1 MKVEVE
7 QTNPCERRLTIEMPV
22 ERVQREMNAVYG
34 GLQKRV
40 KIPGFRQGKV
50 PRSIL
55 ERHYRQSVEQE
66 ILQKL
71 IPEALS
77 EAMTQENLEAVG
89 EPQIDHVDLAK
100 DRPFQFVATTQIIPD
115 IELSDYS
122 SWAFT
127 RHVPPVTDEQLEQ
140 AMQQLRE
147 RHAELRTVSGRAV
160 GEHDFVI
167 TTYQGSFEGSDIPA
181 IHGTN
186 AMLEVGA
193 GQVLPEIEQGVV
205 GMMEGEERKIPIP
218 LPEDYR
224 DADLAGK
231 TIEIRLT
238 VVELKEKV
246 LPDLDDEFA
255 RAYED
260 ADSLDLLR
268 QRLRSDVE
276 AAISERADGEV
287 RGDILKR
294 LVDENSFDVP
304 EVLVHDQMR
313 RAYLQGLRTIK
324 GGQLDEDDFN
334 VDVAAL
340 DETFSMQA
348 REVVRGQLILRQI
361 GTQAGI
367 AVTPDEV
374 DAEVAR
380 LAGRMAQNPEALKQA
395 LQRNGTLA
403 GIENGLRDDKIFA
416 AILADVQ
423 VTDSAAEREP
433 EKETSE
439 ASSSE
444 AQPA

>member
-7 QTNPCERRLTIEMPV
+7 QTNPCERRLTIEMPA
-22 ERVQREMNAVYG
+22 ERVQREMNAIYG

-40 KIPGFRQGKV
+40 KVPGFRQGKV

-55 ERHYRQSVEQE
+55 ENHYHHSVEQE

-77 EAMTQENLEAVG
+77 EAMTQENLQAVG
-89 EPQIDHVDLAK
+89 EPQVDHVDLAK
-100 DRPFQFVATTQIIPD
+100 DRPFQFVATTQIIPE
-115 IELSDYS
+115 IALSDYS
-122 SWAFT
+122 SWTFT
-127 RHVPPVTDEQLEQ
+127 RHVSPVTDEQLEQ

-160 GEHDFVI
+160 REHDFVI
-167 TTYQGSFEGSDIPA
+167 ANYQGSFEGSDIPA

-186 AMLEVGA
+186 ATLEVGA

-205 GMMEGEERKIPIP
+205 GMMEGEEKNIPIT

-224 DADLAGK
+224 DAALAGK
-231 TIEIRLT
+231 IIDIRLT

-268 QRLRSDVE
+268 ERLRSDVE
-276 AAISERADGEV
+276 TAVGERADTEV
-287 RGDILKR
+287 RAGVLKR
-294 LVDENSFDVP
+294 LVDENTFEVP

-313 RAYLQGLRTIK
+313 RAYLQGMHAVK
-324 GGQLDEDDFN
+324 GGQLDESDFN

-340 DETFSMQA
+340 DETFSAQA
-348 REVVRGQLILRQI
+348 REVVRGQLILRHI
-361 GTQAGI
+361 GAQAGVT
-367 AVTPDEV
+367 VTPEEV
-374 DAEVAR
+374 DAEIAR
-380 LAGRMAQNPEALKQA
+380 LASRIAQNPEALKQT
-395 LQRNGTLA
+395 LQRNGTLN
-403 GIENGLRDDKIFA
+403 GIESGLRDDKIFA

-423 VTDSAAEREP
+423 VSDSTAERETTT
-433 EKETSE
+433 ETSE
-439 ASSSE
+439 A
-444 AQPA
+444 

>member
-7 QTNPCERRLTIEMPV
+7 QTNSCERRLTIEMPA
-22 ERVQREMNAVYG
+22 ERVQREMNAIYG

-40 KIPGFRQGKV
+40 KVPGFRQGKV

-55 ERHYRQSVEQE
+55 ESHYHHSVEQE

-77 EAMTQENLEAVG
+77 EAMTQENLQAVG

-100 DRPFQFVATTQIIPD
+100 DRPFQFVATTQIIPE
-115 IELSDYS
+115 IVLSDYN

-160 GEHDFVI
+160 REHDFVI
-167 TTYQGSFEGSDIPA
+167 ANYQGSFEGSDIPA

-186 AMLEVGA
+186 AALEVGA

-205 GMMEGEERKIPIP
+205 GMMEGEEKNIPIT

-224 DADLAGK
+224 DAALAGK
-231 TIEIRLT
+231 IIDIRLT

-260 ADSLDLLR
+260 ADSLDFLR
-268 QRLRSDVE
+268 ERLRSDVE
-276 AAISERADGEV
+276 TAIGERADTEV
-287 RGDILKR
+287 RADILKR
-294 LVDENSFDVP
+294 LVDENTFEVP

-313 RAYLQGLRTIK
+313 RAYLQGVRAVK
-324 GGQLDEDDFN
+324 GGQLDESDFS

-340 DETFSMQA
+340 DETFSTQA
-348 REVVRGQLILRQI
+348 REVVRGQLILRHI
-361 GTQAGI
+361 GVQAGI
-367 AVTPDEV
+367 TVTPEEV
-374 DAEVAR
+374 DAEIAR
-380 LAGRMAQNPEALKQA
+380 LASRMAQNPEALKQT
-395 LQRNGTLA
+395 LQRNGTLN
-403 GIENGLRDDKIFA
+403 GIESGLRDDKIFA
-416 AILADVQ
+416 AILANVQ
-423 VTDSAAEREP
+423 VSDSAAERETTT
-433 EKETSE
+433 ETSE
-439 ASSSE
+439 A
-444 AQPA
+444 

>member
-1 MKVEVE
+1 
-7 QTNPCERRLTIEMPV
+7 
-22 ERVQREMNAVYG
+22 
-34 GLQKRV
+34 
-40 KIPGFRQGKV
+40 
-50 PRSIL
+50 
-55 ERHYRQSVEQE
+55 
-66 ILQKL
+66 
-71 IPEALS
+71 
-77 EAMTQENLEAVG
+77 
-89 EPQIDHVDLAK
+89 
-100 DRPFQFVATTQIIPD
+100 
-115 IELSDYS
+115 
-122 SWAFT
+122 
-127 RHVPPVTDEQLEQ
+127 
-140 AMQQLRE
+140 MQQLRE

-160 GEHDFVI
+160 REHDFVI
-167 TTYQGSFEGSDIPA
+167 TTYQGSFEGTDIPA

-205 GMMEGEERKIPIP
+205 GMMEGEERKIPIT

-224 DADLAGK
+224 DPDLAGK

-276 AAISERADGEV
+276 AAVGERADGEV

-294 LVDENSFDVP
+294 LVDENTFDVP

-313 RAYLQGLRTIK
+313 RAYLQGLRTVK
-324 GGQLDEDDFN
+324 GGQLDEDDFD

-340 DETFSMQA
+340 DETFSSTQA

-403 GIENGLRDDKIFA
+403 GIENGLREDKIFA

-433 EKETSE
+433 GTEASE
-439 ASSSE
+439 APPSE

>member
-7 QTNPCERRLTIEMPV
+7 QTNSCERRLTVEIPA
-22 ERVQREMNAVYG
+22 ERVQRELNAIYG

-40 KIPGFRQGKV
+40 KVPGFRQGKV

-55 ERHYRQSVEQE
+55 ENHYRHSVEQE
-66 ILQKL
+66 LLQKL

-100 DRPFQFVATTQIIPD
+100 DRPLQFVATMQIIPD
-115 IELSDYS
+115 IALSDYR
-122 SWAFT
+122 SWTFT

-147 RHAELRTVSGRAV
+147 RHAGLRTVNGRAV
-160 GEHDFVI
+160 RERDFVI
-167 TTYQGSFEGSDIPA
+167 ADYQGSFEGADIPT
-181 IHGTN
+181 IRGTN
-186 AMLEVGA
+186 ATLEVGA
-193 GQVLPEIEQGVV
+193 GQVLPEIERGVV
-205 GMMEGEERKIPIP
+205 GMTEGEEKTIPIA

-224 DADLAGK
+224 DAALAGK
-231 TIEIRLT
+231 RIEIRLT
-238 VVELKEKV
+238 VVELKEKT
-246 LPDLDDEFA
+246 LPELDDEFA

-268 QRLRSDVE
+268 ERLRSDVGT
-276 AAISERADGEV
+276 AIGERADAEV
-287 RGDILKR
+287 RGDILRR
-294 LVDENSFDVP
+294 LVDENTFEVP

-313 RAYLQGLRTIK
+313 RAYLQGLRAVK

-340 DETFSMQA
+340 DETFSTQA
-348 REVVRGQLILRQI
+348 REVVRGQLILRHI
-361 GTQAGI
+361 GIQAGI
-367 AVTPDEV
+367 TVTPEEV
-374 DAEVAR
+374 DAEVAS
-380 LAGRMAQNPEALKQA
+380 LAARMAQNPEALKQS
-395 LQRNGTLA
+395 LRRNGALS

-423 VTDSAAEREP
+423 VSDSTEERPLATEASEVSP
-433 EKETSE
+433 SE
-439 ASSSE
+439 A
-444 AQPA
+444 

>member
-7 QTNPCERRLTIEMPV
+7 QTNPCERRLTIEMPA
-22 ERVQREMNAVYG
+22 ERVQREMNAIYG

-40 KIPGFRQGKV
+40 KVPGFRQGKV

-55 ERHYRQSVEQE
+55 ENHYHHSVEQE

-77 EAMTQENLEAVG
+77 EAMTQENLQAVG

-100 DRPFQFVATTQIIPD
+100 DRPFQFVATTQIIPE
-115 IELSDYS
+115 IVLSDYN

-127 RHVPPVTDEQLEQ
+127 RHVPPVTDEQLDQ

-160 GEHDFVI
+160 REHDFVI
-167 TTYQGSFEGSDIPA
+167 ANYQGFFEGSDIPA

-186 AMLEVGA
+186 AALEVGA

-205 GMMEGEERKIPIP
+205 GMMEGEEKNIPIT

-224 DADLAGK
+224 DAALAGK
-231 TIEIRLT
+231 IIDIRLT

-260 ADSLDLLR
+260 ADSLDFLR
-268 QRLRSDVE
+268 ERLRSDVE
-276 AAISERADGEV
+276 TAIGERADTEV
-287 RGDILKR
+287 RADILKR
-294 LVDENSFDVP
+294 LVDENTFEVP

-313 RAYLQGLRTIK
+313 RAYLQGVRAVK
-324 GGQLDEDDFN
+324 GGQLDESDFS

-340 DETFSMQA
+340 DETFSTQA
-348 REVVRGQLILRQI
+348 REVVRGQLILRHI
-361 GTQAGI
+361 GVQAGI
-367 AVTPDEV
+367 TVTPEEV
-374 DAEVAR
+374 DAEIAR
-380 LAGRMAQNPEALKQA
+380 LASRMAQNPEALKQT
-395 LQRNGTLA
+395 LQRNGTLN
-403 GIENGLRDDKIFA
+403 GIESGLRDDKIFA
-416 AILADVQ
+416 AILANVQ
-423 VTDSAAEREP
+423 VSDSAAERETTT
-433 EKETSE
+433 ETSE
-439 ASSSE
+439 A
-444 AQPA
+444 

>member
-7 QTNPCERRLTIEMPV
+7 QTNSCERRLTIEMPA
-22 ERVQREMNAVYG
+22 ERVQREMNAIYG

-40 KIPGFRQGKV
+40 KVPGFRQGKI

-55 ERHYRQSVEQE
+55 ENHYHHSVEQE

-77 EAMTQENLEAVG
+77 EAMTQENLQAVG

-100 DRPFQFVATTQIIPD
+100 DRPFQFVATTQIIPE
-115 IELSDYS
+115 IVLSDYS
-122 SWAFT
+122 SWTFT
-127 RHVPPVTDEQLEQ
+127 RHVPPVTDGQLEQ

-160 GEHDFVI
+160 REHDFVI
-167 TTYQGSFEGSDIPA
+167 ANYQGSFEGSDIPT

-186 AMLEVGA
+186 ATLEVGA

-205 GMMEGEERKIPIP
+205 GMMEGEEKNIPIT

-224 DADLAGK
+224 DAALAGK
-231 TIEIRLT
+231 IIEIRLT
-238 VVELKEKV
+238 VVELKEKA

-260 ADSLDLLR
+260 ADSLDFLR
-268 QRLRSDVE
+268 ERLRSDVE
-276 AAISERADGEV
+276 TAIGERANTEV
-287 RGDILKR
+287 RADILKR
-294 LVDENSFDVP
+294 LVDENAFDVP

-313 RAYLQGLRTIK
+313 RAYLQGMHAVK
-324 GGQLDEDDFN
+324 GGQLDEADFN

-340 DETFSMQA
+340 DETFSTQA
-348 REVVRGQLILRQI
+348 REVVRGQLILRNI
-361 GTQAGI
+361 GVQAGI
-367 AVTPDEV
+367 TVTPEEV
-374 DAEVAR
+374 DAEIAR
-380 LAGRMAQNPEALKQA
+380 LASRIAQNPEALKQT
-395 LQRNGTLA
+395 LQRNGTLN
-403 GIENGLRDDKIFA
+403 GIESGLRDDKIFA

-423 VTDSAAEREP
+423 VSDSTAERETTT
-433 EKETSE
+433 ETSE
-439 ASSSE
+439 A
-444 AQPA
+444 

>member
-7 QTNPCERRLTIEMPV
+7 QTNSCERRLTIELPA
-22 ERVQREMNAVYG
+22 ERVQQEVNAIYG

-40 KIPGFRQGKV
+40 RIPGFRQGKV

-55 ERHYRQSVEQE
+55 ENHYRHSVEQE
-66 ILQKL
+66 TLQKL

-77 EAMTQENLEAVG
+77 AAMTQENLQAVG

-100 DRPFQFVATTQIIPD
+100 DRPLQFVATTQIIPE
-115 IELSDYS
+115 IVLSDYT
-122 SWAFT
+122 SWTFT

-160 GEHDFVI
+160 REQDFVI
-167 TTYQGSFEGSDIPA
+167 TTYQGSFEGIDIPA

-186 AMLEVGA
+186 ATLEVGA

-205 GMMEGEERKIPIP
+205 GMTDGEERIIPIT

-224 DADLAGK
+224 DAALAGK

-238 VVELKEKV
+238 MVEIKEKV

-260 ADSLDLLR
+260 ADSLALLR
-268 QRLRSDVE
+268 ERLRSDVE
-276 AAISERADGEV
+276 TAIGERADAEV
-287 RGDILKR
+287 RADVLKR
-294 LVDENSFDVP
+294 LVDENAFEVP

-313 RAYLQGLRTIK
+313 RAYLQGMRAAR
-324 GGQLDEDDFN
+324 GGQLDEADFN

-340 DETFSMQA
+340 DETFSTQA
-348 REVVRGQLILRQI
+348 REVVRGQLILRHI
-361 GTQAGI
+361 GARASIT
-367 AVTPDEV
+367 VTPEEV
-374 DAEVAR
+374 DAEIAR
-380 LAGRMAQNPEALKQA
+380 LAGRMAQNPEALKQT
-395 LQRNGTLA
+395 LQRNGTLV
-403 GIENGLRDDKIFA
+403 GIENSLRDDKIFA

-423 VTDSAAEREP
+423 VSDSTAEREP
-433 EKETSE
+433 VTETSG
-439 ASSSE
+439 ASPSE
-444 AQPA
+444 I

>member
-1 MKVEVE
+1 MKVEIE

-40 KIPGFRQGKV
+40 KVPGFRQGKV

-55 ERHYRQSVEQE
+55 ENHYHHSVEQE

-77 EAMTQENLEAVG
+77 EAMTQENLQAVG

-100 DRPFQFVATTQIIPD
+100 DRPFQFVATTQIIPE
-115 IELSDYS
+115 IVLSDYS
-122 SWAFT
+122 SWTFT

-160 GEHDFVI
+160 HEHDFVI
-167 TTYQGSFEGSDIPA
+167 ANYQGTFEGTDIPA

-186 AMLEVGA
+186 ATLEIGA

-205 GMMEGEERKIPIP
+205 GMMEGEEKNIPIT

-224 DADLAGK
+224 DAALAGRI
-231 TIEIRLT
+231 IEIRLT

-246 LPDLDDEFA
+246 LPNLDDEFA

-260 ADSLDLLR
+260 ADSLDFLR
-268 QRLRSDVE
+268 ERLRSDVE
-276 AAISERADGEV
+276 AAIGERADAEV
-287 RGDILKR
+287 RADILKR
-294 LVDENSFDVP
+294 LVDENTFDVP

-313 RAYLQGLRTIK
+313 RAYLQGIRAVK
-324 GGQLDEDDFN
+324 GGQLDEADFN
-334 VDVAAL
+334 VDVAAM
-340 DETFSMQA
+340 DETFSTQA
-348 REVVRGQLILRQI
+348 REMVRGQLILRHI
-361 GTQAGI
+361 GAQAGI
-367 AVTPDEV
+367 TVTPEEV
-374 DAEVAR
+374 DAEIAR
-380 LAGRMAQNPEALKQA
+380 LASRMAQNPEALKQT
-395 LQRNGTLA
+395 LQRNGTLV
-403 GIENGLRDDKIFA
+403 GIENGLQDDKIFA
-416 AILADVQ
+416 SILADVQ
-423 VTDSAAEREP
+423 VSDSAAERATTT
-433 EKETSE
+433 ETS
-439 ASSSE
+439 AVSPSE
-444 AQPA
+444 A

>member
-40 KIPGFRQGKV
+40 KVPGFRQGKV

-55 ERHYRQSVEQE
+55 ENHYHHSVEQE

-77 EAMTQENLEAVG
+77 EAMTQENLQAVG

-100 DRPFQFVATTQIIPD
+100 DRPFQFVATTQIIPE
-115 IELSDYS
+115 IVLSDYS
-122 SWAFT
+122 SWTFT

-147 RHAELRTVSGRAV
+147 RHAELRTVSGRAAH
-160 GEHDFVI
+160 EHDFVI
-167 TTYQGSFEGSDIPA
+167 ADYQGTFEGTDIPA

-186 AMLEVGA
+186 ATLEVGA

-205 GMMEGEERKIPIP
+205 GMMEGEEKNIPIT

-224 DADLAGK
+224 DAALAGRI
-231 TIEIRLT
+231 IEIRLT

-246 LPDLDDEFA
+246 LPNLDDEFA

-260 ADSLDLLR
+260 ADSLDFLR
-268 QRLRSDVE
+268 ERLRSDVE
-276 AAISERADGEV
+276 AAIGERADAEV
-287 RGDILKR
+287 RADILKR
-294 LVDENSFDVP
+294 LVDENTFEVP

-313 RAYLQGLRTIK
+313 RAYLQGIRAVK
-324 GGQLDEDDFN
+324 GGQLDEADFN
-334 VDVAAL
+334 VDVAAM
-340 DETFSMQA
+340 DETFSTQA
-348 REVVRGQLILRQI
+348 REMVRGQLILRHI
-361 GTQAGI
+361 GAQAGI
-367 AVTPDEV
+367 TVTPEEV
-374 DAEVAR
+374 DAEIAR
-380 LAGRMAQNPEALKQA
+380 LASRTAQNPEALKQT
-395 LQRNGTLA
+395 LQRNGTLV
-403 GIENGLRDDKIFA
+403 GIENGLQDDKIFA
-416 AILADVQ
+416 SILADVQ
-423 VTDSAAEREP
+423 VSDSAAERATTT
-433 EKETSE
+433 ETS
-439 ASSSE
+439 AVSPSE
-444 AQPA
+444 A

>member
-7 QTNPCERRLTIEMPV
+7 QTKPCERRLTIEMPA
-22 ERVQREMNAVYG
+22 ERVQREMNAIYG

-40 KIPGFRQGKV
+40 KVPGFRQGKV

-55 ERHYRQSVEQE
+55 ENHYHHSVEQE

-77 EAMTQENLEAVG
+77 EAMTQENLQAVG

-100 DRPFQFVATTQIIPD
+100 DRPFQFVATTQIIPE
-115 IELSDYS
+115 IVLSDYS
-122 SWAFT
+122 SWTFT

-160 GEHDFVI
+160 REHDFVI
-167 TTYQGSFEGSDIPA
+167 ANYQGSFEGSDIPA

-186 AMLEVGA
+186 ATLEVGA
-193 GQVLPEIEQGVV
+193 GQVLPEIEQGVF
-205 GMMEGEERKIPIP
+205 GMMEGEEKNIPIT

-224 DADLAGK
+224 DAALAGK
-231 TIEIRLT
+231 IIEIRLT

-260 ADSLDLLR
+260 ADSLDFLR
-268 QRLRSDVE
+268 ERLRSDVE
-276 AAISERADGEV
+276 TAIGERADTEV
-287 RGDILKR
+287 RADVLKR
-294 LVDENSFDVP
+294 LVDENAFDVP

-313 RAYLQGLRTIK
+313 RAYLQGMHAVK
-324 GGQLDEDDFN
+324 GGQLDEADFN

-340 DETFSMQA
+340 DETFSTQA
-348 REVVRGQLILRQI
+348 REVVRGQLILRHI
-361 GTQAGI
+361 GAQAGI
-367 AVTPDEV
+367 TVTPEEV
-374 DAEVAR
+374 DAEIAR
-380 LAGRMAQNPEALKQA
+380 LASRIAQNPEALKQT
-395 LQRNGTLA
+395 LQRNGTLN
-403 GIENGLRDDKIFA
+403 GIESGLRDDKIFA

-423 VTDSAAEREP
+423 VSDSTAERETMT
-433 EKETSE
+433 ETSE
-439 ASSSE
+439 ASPSE
-444 AQPA
+444 A

>member
-1 MKVEVE
+1 MKVEIE

-22 ERVQREMNAVYG
+22 ERVQREMNAIYG

-40 KIPGFRQGKV
+40 KVPGFRQGKI

-55 ERHYRQSVEQE
+55 ENHYRHSVEQE

-77 EAMTQENLEAVG
+77 EAMTQENLLAVG
-89 EPQIDHVDLAK
+89 EPQIDHVALAK
-100 DRPFQFVATTQIIPD
+100 DKPFQFVATTQIIPD
-115 IELSDYS
+115 IVLSDYR

-140 AMQQLRE
+140 ALHQLRE

-160 GEHDFVI
+160 REHDFVI
-167 TTYQGSFEGSDIPA
+167 ANYQGSFEGSDILA
-181 IHGTN
+181 IHGTS
-186 AMLEVGA
+186 ATLEVGA

-205 GMMEGEERKIPIP
+205 GIMEGEEKTIPVT

-224 DADLAGK
+224 DAALAGK

-238 VVELKEKV
+238 AVEIKEKV

-260 ADSLDLLR
+260 ADSLVLLR
-268 QRLRSDVE
+268 ERLRSDVE
-276 AAISERADGEV
+276 TAIGERADAEV
-287 RGDILKR
+287 RGDVLKR
-294 LVDENSFDVP
+294 LVDENPFEVP

-313 RAYLQGLRTIK
+313 RAYLQGLRAIK

-334 VDVAAL
+334 VDVATL
-340 DETFSMQA
+340 DETFVMQA
-348 REVVRGQLILRQI
+348 REVVRGQLILRHI
-361 GTQAGI
+361 GAEAGI
-367 AVTPDEV
+367 TVTPEEV

-380 LAGRMAQNPEALKQA
+380 LAGRTAQNPEALKQT
-395 LQRNGTLA
+395 LQRNGTLI

-423 VTDSAAEREP
+423 VTNSAAERES
-433 EKETSE
+433 ETETSE
-439 ASSSE
+439 
-444 AQPA
+444 P

>member
-7 QTNPCERRLTIEMPV
+7 QTNPCERRLTIEMPA
-22 ERVQREMNAVYG
+22 ERVQQEMNAIYG

-40 KIPGFRQGKV
+40 KIPGFRQGRV

-55 ERHYRQSVEQE
+55 ERHYRHSVEQE

-77 EAMTQENLEAVG
+77 EAMTQESLQAVG
-89 EPQIDHVDLAK
+89 EPQIDRVDFAK
-100 DRPFQFVATTQIIPD
+100 DRSLQFVATTQIIPE
-115 IELSDYS
+115 IVLSDYS
-122 SWAFT
+122 SWTFT

-160 GEHDFVI
+160 REHDFVI
-167 TTYQGSFEGSDIPA
+167 ATYQGSFEGADIPA
-181 IHGTN
+181 IHGIN
-186 AMLEVGA
+186 ATLEVSA

-205 GMMEGEERKIPIP
+205 GMMEGEERQIPIT
-218 LPEDYR
+218 LPADYR
-224 DADLAGK
+224 DPDLAGK

-260 ADSLDLLR
+260 ADSLDLLW

-276 AAISERADGEV
+276 TAIDERADVEV
-287 RGDILKR
+287 RGDVLKR
-294 LVDENSFDVP
+294 LVDENTFDVP

-313 RAYLQGLRTIK
+313 RAYLQGVRAAR
-324 GGQLDEDDFN
+324 GGQLDEADFN

-340 DETFSMQA
+340 DETFSAQA
-348 REVVRGQLILRQI
+348 REVVRGQLILRHI
-361 GTQAGI
+361 GTRAGI

-380 LAGRMAQNPEALKQA
+380 LASRMAQNPEALKQA
-395 LQRNGTLA
+395 LQRNGTLG

-423 VTDSAAEREP
+423 VTDSTAEREP
-433 EKETSE
+433 ATEASE
-439 ASSSE
+439 ASPFE
-444 AQPA
+444 T

>member
-22 ERVQREMNAVYG
+22 ERVQREMNAIYG

-40 KIPGFRQGKV
+40 KVPGFRQGKV

-77 EAMTQENLEAVG
+77 EATAQENLQAVG

-100 DRPFQFVATTQIIPD
+100 DRPFQFVATTQIIPH

-122 SWAFT
+122 SWTFT
-127 RHVPPVTDEQLEQ
+127 RYVPPVTDEQLEQ

-167 TTYQGSFEGSDIPA
+167 TTYQGSFEGADIPA

-205 GMMEGEERKIPIP
+205 GMMEGEERKIPIT

-224 DADLAGK
+224 DPDLAGK

-238 VVELKEKV
+238 VVEIKEKV

-268 QRLRSDVE
+268 ERLRSDVE
-276 AAISERADGEV
+276 TAVGERADAEV

-294 LVDENSFDVP
+294 LVDENPFDVP

-313 RAYLQGLRTIK
+313 RAYLQGLRAVK

-340 DETFSMQA
+340 DETFSTQA
-348 REVVRGQLILRQI
+348 REVVRGQLIMRHI
-361 GTQAGI
+361 GTQGGI
-367 AVTPDEV
+367 TVTPEEV

-380 LAGRMAQNPEALKQA
+380 LASRMAQNPEALKQT
-395 LQRNGTLA
+395 LQRNGTLS
-403 GIENGLRDDKIFA
+403 GIENSLRDDKIFE
-416 AILADVQ
+416 AILAGVQ
-423 VTDSAAEREP
+423 VSDSTDERPP
-433 EKETSE
+433 ETETSE
-439 ASSSE
+439 ASPSE
-444 AQPA
+444 V

>member
-22 ERVQREMNAVYG
+22 ERVQREMNAIYG

-40 KIPGFRQGKV
+40 KVPGFRQGKV

-55 ERHYRQSVEQE
+55 ENHYHHSVEQE

-77 EAMTQENLEAVG
+77 EAMTQENLQAVG

-100 DRPFQFVATTQIIPD
+100 DRPFQFVATTQIIPE
-115 IELSDYS
+115 IVLSDYS
-122 SWAFT
+122 SWTFT

-160 GEHDFVI
+160 HEHDFVI
-167 TTYQGSFEGSDIPA
+167 ANYQGTFEGTDIPA

-186 AMLEVGA
+186 ATLEVGA

-205 GMMEGEERKIPIP
+205 GMMEGEEKNIPIT

-224 DADLAGK
+224 DDALAGRI
-231 TIEIRLT
+231 IEIRLT

-246 LPDLDDEFA
+246 LPNLDDEFA

-260 ADSLDLLR
+260 ADSLDFL
-268 QRLRSDVE
+268 QERLRSDVE
-276 AAISERADGEV
+276 AAIGERADAEV
-287 RGDILKR
+287 RADILKR
-294 LVDENSFDVP
+294 LVDENTFEVP

-313 RAYLQGLRTIK
+313 RAYLQGIRAVK
-324 GGQLDEDDFN
+324 GGQLDEADFN
-334 VDVAAL
+334 VDVASM
-340 DETFSMQA
+340 DETFSTQA
-348 REVVRGQLILRQI
+348 REMVRGQLILRHI
-361 GTQAGI
+361 GAQAGI
-367 AVTPDEV
+367 TVTPEEV
-374 DAEVAR
+374 DAEIAR
-380 LAGRMAQNPEALKQA
+380 LASRMAQNPEALKQT
-395 LQRNGTLA
+395 LQRNGTLV
-403 GIENGLRDDKIFA
+403 GIENGLQDDKIFA
-416 AILADVQ
+416 SILADVQ
-423 VTDSAAEREP
+423 VSDSAAERATTT
-433 EKETSE
+433 ETS
-439 ASSSE
+439 AVSPSE
-444 AQPA
+444 A

>member
-22 ERVQREMNAVYG
+22 ERVQREMNAIYG

-40 KIPGFRQGKV
+40 KVPGFRQGKV

-55 ERHYRQSVEQE
+55 ENHYHHSVEQE

-77 EAMTQENLEAVG
+77 EAMTQENLQAVG

-100 DRPFQFVATTQIIPD
+100 DRPFQFVATTQIIPE
-115 IELSDYS
+115 IVLSDYN
-122 SWAFT
+122 SWTFT

-160 GEHDFVI
+160 HEHDFVI
-167 TTYQGSFEGSDIPA
+167 ANYQGTFEGTDIPA

-186 AMLEVGA
+186 ATLEVGA

-205 GMMEGEERKIPIP
+205 GMMEGEEKNIPIT

-224 DADLAGK
+224 DDALAGRI
-231 TIEIRLT
+231 IEIRLT

-246 LPDLDDEFA
+246 LPNLDDEFA

-260 ADSLDLLR
+260 ADSLDFL
-268 QRLRSDVE
+268 QERLRSDVE
-276 AAISERADGEV
+276 AAIGERADAEV
-287 RGDILKR
+287 RADILKR
-294 LVDENSFDVP
+294 LVDENTFDVP

-313 RAYLQGLRTIK
+313 RAYLQGIRAVK
-324 GGQLDEDDFN
+324 GGQLDEADFN
-334 VDVAAL
+334 VDVASM
-340 DETFSMQA
+340 DETFSTQA
-348 REVVRGQLILRQI
+348 CEMVRGQLILRHI
-361 GTQAGI
+361 GAQAGI
-367 AVTPDEV
+367 TVTPEEV
-374 DAEVAR
+374 DAEIAR
-380 LAGRMAQNPEALKQA
+380 LASRMAQNPEALKQT
-395 LQRNGTLA
+395 LQRNGTLV
-403 GIENGLRDDKIFA
+403 GIENGLQDDKIFA
-416 AILADVQ
+416 SILADVQ
-423 VTDSAAEREP
+423 VSDSAAERATTT
-433 EKETSE
+433 ETS
-439 ASSSE
+439 AVSPSE
-444 AQPA
+444 A

>member
-1 MKVEVE
+1 MKIEVE
-7 QTNPCERRLTIEMPV
+7 QTNSCERRLTIELPA
-22 ERVQREMNAVYG
+22 ERVQREVNAIYG

-40 KIPGFRQGKV
+40 KVPGFRQGKV

-55 ERHYRQSVEQE
+55 ENHYRHSVEQE

-77 EAMTQENLEAVG
+77 EAMTQENLQAVG

-100 DRPFQFVATTQIIPD
+100 DRPFQFVATTQIIPE
-115 IELSDYS
+115 IVLSDYT
-122 SWAFT
+122 SWTFT

-147 RHAELRTVSGRAV
+147 RHAELRTVSGRV
-160 GEHDFVI
+160 VREQDFVI
-167 TTYQGSFEGSDIPA
+167 TTYQGSFEGVDIPA

-186 AMLEVGA
+186 ATLEVGA

-205 GMMEGEERKIPIP
+205 GMMEGEEKIIPIT
-218 LPEDYR
+218 LPQDYR
-224 DADLAGK
+224 DAALAGK

-238 VVELKEKV
+238 VVEIKEKV

-260 ADSLDLLR
+260 ADSLALLR
-268 QRLRSDVE
+268 ERLRSDVE
-276 AAISERADGEV
+276 TAIGERADTEV
-287 RGDILKR
+287 RADVLKR
-294 LVDENSFDVP
+294 LVDENAFEVP

-313 RAYLQGLRTIK
+313 RAYLQGLRAIK
-324 GGQLDEDDFN
+324 GGQLDEADFN

-340 DETFSMQA
+340 DETFSTQA
-348 REVVRGQLILRQI
+348 REVVRGQLILRHI
-361 GTQAGI
+361 GVQADI
-367 AVTPDEV
+367 TVTPEEV

-395 LQRNGTLA
+395 LQRNGTLV

-416 AILADVQ
+416 TILANVQ
-423 VTDSAAEREP
+423 VSDSTAEREP
-433 EKETSE
+433 VTETSE
-439 ASSSE
+439 ASPSE
-444 AQPA
+444 T